1 MWTLDETIAYAKSQ
15 VGQTNGKIY
24 AKIAVGWESPYDWC
38 AYFCSTIKIK
48 GQLDCPYFPN
58 GFAFDKRDLGVIGD
72 RWVEP
77 RDLQAG
83 DFIGFDWDG
92 GGQWGGDHVGY
103 VVQRVAAGD
112 YWTVEGNC
120 GGEVRLKHRTIENTR
135 SAKGIGIIGGIRPK
149 YSEPVFPDVDESTPH
164 FKDIRWLK
172 ENGIATGY
180 IDGTFRPNAAT
191 ARSDMAAFLHRLAG
205 TPIFKDVNAKT
216 AHAEDIWWMAAKGIS
231 QGYPDGT
238 YRPSANMT
246 RGDVAALL
254 CRFVNGP
261 LYTYEPTQG
270 DVERF
275 GDVDWQTPHCREV
288 WWMAHMGISTG
299 FSDGTFRPNATL
311 KRCDAAAFLHRV
323 DGLAGV

>member
-15 VGQTNGKIY
+15 VGQTNGKVY

-77 RDLQAG
+77 LNLQPG

-120 GGEVRLKHRTIENTR
+120 GGEVRLEHRTIENTR

-149 YSEPVFPDVDESTPH
+149 YKEE
-164 FKDIRWLK
+164 KKMLK
-172 ENGIATGY
+172 TLPLLKKGDRGDAVTALQLLLQLRGVVKFGV
-180 IDGTFRPNAAT
+180 IDG
-191 ARSDMAAFLHRLAG
+191 
-205 TPIFKDVNAKT
+205 IFGDKT
-216 AHAEDIWWMAAKGIS
+216 EKSVKEFQQLRGI
-231 QGYPDGT
+231 YPDGMVGAKT
-238 YRPSANMT
+238 WP
-246 RGDVAALL
+246 AL
-254 CRFVNGP
+254 
-261 LYTYEPTQG
+261 T
-270 DVERF
+270 
-275 GDVDWQTPHCREV
+275 
-288 WWMAHMGISTG
+288 A
-299 FSDGTFRPNATL
+299 
-311 KRCDAAAFLHRV
+311 K
-323 DGLAGV
+323 

>member
-92 GGQWGGDHVGY
+92 GGQRGGDHVGY

-135 SAKGIGIIGGIRPK
+135 SYNKDGSLKGYGIIGGIRPK
-149 YSEPVFPDVDESTPH
+149 YKTEIKPLKLTQRGDRGPEVAVIQNLLNLRGITSMHVDE
-164 FKDIRWLK
+164 
-172 ENGIATGY
+172 
-180 IDGTFRPNAAT
+180 
-191 ARSDMAAFLHRLAG
+191 
-205 TPIFKDVNAKT
+205 IFGAKT
-216 AHAEDIWWMAAKGIS
+216 EAGVKEFQRLVGI
-231 QGYPDGT
+231 YPDGKVGAKT
-238 YRPSANMT
+238 WP
-246 RGDVAALL
+246 AL
-254 CRFVNGP
+254 
-261 LYTYEPTQG
+261 T
-270 DVERF
+270 
-275 GDVDWQTPHCREV
+275 
-288 WWMAHMGISTG
+288 S
-299 FSDGTFRPNATL
+299 
-311 KRCDAAAFLHRV
+311 K
-323 DGLAGV
+323 

>member
-1 MWTLDETIAYAKSQ
+1 MWTLSETIAYAKSQ
-15 VGQTNGKIY
+15 VGQTNGKVY

-77 RDLQAG
+77 LNLQPG

-120 GGEVRLKHRTIENTR
+120 GGAVRLKHRTIENTR

-149 YSEPVFPDVDESTPH
+149 Y
-164 FKDIRWLK
+164 
-172 ENGIATGY
+172 
-180 IDGTFRPNAAT
+180 
-191 ARSDMAAFLHRLAG
+191 AG
-205 TPIFKDVNAKT
+205 GKT
-216 AHAEDIWWMAAKGIS
+216 IQQK
-231 QGYPDGT
+231 
-238 YRPSANMT
+238 
-246 RGDVAALL
+246 LL
-254 CRFVNGP
+254 
-261 LYTYEPTQG
+261 
-270 DVERF
+270 
-275 GDVDWQTPHCREV
+275 
-288 WWMAHMGISTG
+288 
-299 FSDGTFRPNATL
+299 
-311 KRCDAAAFLHRV
+311 V
-323 DGLAGV
+323 DGVFGPNTCRALQEALQKHGYYKGYLLDGDWGYYSKRETQRYLRALGYYTTAYYLDGDFGYYSVLALQKYLRKLGEYGTEWLLDGSWGQATTKALQRALNRGVF

>member
-15 VGQTNGKIY
+15 IGQTNGKIY

-77 RDLQAG
+77 LNIQAG
-83 DFIGFDWDG
+83 DFISFDWDG
-92 GGQWGGDHVGY
+92 GGQYGGDHVGY

-149 YSEPVFPDVDESTPH
+149 Y
-164 FKDIRWLK
+164 
-172 ENGIATGY
+172 
-180 IDGTFRPNAAT
+180 
-191 ARSDMAAFLHRLAG
+191 AG
-205 TPIFKDVNAKT
+205 GKT
-216 AHAEDIWWMAAKGIS
+216 IQQK
-231 QGYPDGT
+231 
-238 YRPSANMT
+238 
-246 RGDVAALL
+246 LL
-254 CRFVNGP
+254 
-261 LYTYEPTQG
+261 
-270 DVERF
+270 
-275 GDVDWQTPHCREV
+275 
-288 WWMAHMGISTG
+288 
-299 FSDGTFRPNATL
+299 
-311 KRCDAAAFLHRV
+311 V
-323 DGLAGV
+323 DGVFGPNTCRALQETLQKHGYYKGYLLDGDWGYYSKRETQRYLRALGWYTTAWLLDGWFGSASVKALQSYLRKLGYYTKEYMAKLGYKNIACLNDGDWGFYTTVALQCALNDGKF

>member
-15 VGQTNGKIY
+15 VGQTNGKVY

-77 RDLQAG
+77 LNLQPG

-149 YSEPVFPDVDESTPH
+149 YKKELKSLPLVKRGDSGPLVGVIQRLLNARGITSMYVDEKFGDKTEAGV
-164 FKDIRWLK
+164 K
-172 ENGIATGY
+172 EFQQLVGI
-180 IDGTFRPNAAT
+180 
-191 ARSDMAAFLHRLAG
+191 
-205 TPIFKDVNAKT
+205 
-216 AHAEDIWWMAAKGIS
+216 
-231 QGYPDGT
+231 YPDGMVGAKT
-238 YRPSANMT
+238 WP
-246 RGDVAALL
+246 AL
-254 CRFVNGP
+254 
-261 LYTYEPTQG
+261 T
-270 DVERF
+270 
-275 GDVDWQTPHCREV
+275 
-288 WWMAHMGISTG
+288 A
-299 FSDGTFRPNATL
+299 
-311 KRCDAAAFLHRV
+311 K
-323 DGLAGV
+323 

>member
-15 VGQTNGKIY
+15 VGQTNGKVY

-77 RDLQAG
+77 LNLQPG

-149 YSEPVFPDVDESTPH
+149 YKEE
-164 FKDIRWLK
+164 KKMLK
-172 ENGIATGY
+172 TLPLLKKGDRGDAVTARQLLLQLRGVVKFGV
-180 IDGTFRPNAAT
+180 IDG
-191 ARSDMAAFLHRLAG
+191 
-205 TPIFKDVNAKT
+205 IFGDKT
-216 AHAEDIWWMAAKGIS
+216 EKSVKEFQQLRGI
-231 QGYPDGT
+231 YPDGMVGAKT
-238 YRPSANMT
+238 WP
-246 RGDVAALL
+246 AL
-254 CRFVNGP
+254 
-261 LYTYEPTQG
+261 T
-270 DVERF
+270 
-275 GDVDWQTPHCREV
+275 
-288 WWMAHMGISTG
+288 A
-299 FSDGTFRPNATL
+299 
-311 KRCDAAAFLHRV
+311 K
-323 DGLAGV
+323 

>member
-1 MWTLDETIAYAKSQ
+1 MPKWTLDETIAYAKSQ
-15 VGQTNGKIY
+15 IGQTNGKVY

-92 GGQWGGDHVGY
+92 GGQYGGDHVGY

-135 SAKGIGIIGGIRPK
+135 SSKGMGIIGGIRPK
-149 YSEPVFPDVDESTPH
+149 YKKELKSLPLVKRGDSGPLVGVIQRLLNARGITSMYVDEKFGDKTEAGV
-164 FKDIRWLK
+164 K
-172 ENGIATGY
+172 EFQQLVGI
-180 IDGTFRPNAAT
+180 
-191 ARSDMAAFLHRLAG
+191 
-205 TPIFKDVNAKT
+205 
-216 AHAEDIWWMAAKGIS
+216 
-231 QGYPDGT
+231 YPDGMVGAKT
-238 YRPSANMT
+238 WP
-246 RGDVAALL
+246 AL
-254 CRFVNGP
+254 
-261 LYTYEPTQG
+261 T
-270 DVERF
+270 
-275 GDVDWQTPHCREV
+275 
-288 WWMAHMGISTG
+288 S
-299 FSDGTFRPNATL
+299 
-311 KRCDAAAFLHRV
+311 K
-323 DGLAGV
+323 

>member
-15 VGQTNGKIY
+15 VGQTNGKVY

-77 RDLQAG
+77 LNLQPG

-149 YSEPVFPDVDESTPH
+149 YKEE
-164 FKDIRWLK
+164 KKMLK
-172 ENGIATGY
+172 TLPLLKKGDRGDAVTALQLLLQLRGVVKFGV
-180 IDGTFRPNAAT
+180 IDG
-191 ARSDMAAFLHRLAG
+191 
-205 TPIFKDVNAKT
+205 IFGDKT
-216 AHAEDIWWMAAKGIS
+216 EKSVKEFQELVGI
-231 QGYPDGT
+231 YPDGMVGAKT
-238 YRPSANMT
+238 WP
-246 RGDVAALL
+246 AL
-254 CRFVNGP
+254 
-261 LYTYEPTQG
+261 T
-270 DVERF
+270 
-275 GDVDWQTPHCREV
+275 
-288 WWMAHMGISTG
+288 A
-299 FSDGTFRPNATL
+299 
-311 KRCDAAAFLHRV
+311 K
-323 DGLAGV
+323 

>member
-15 VGQTNGKIY
+15 VGQTNGKVY

-38 AYFCSTIKIK
+38 AYFCSTIKIN

-77 RDLQAG
+77 LNLQPG

-149 YSEPVFPDVDESTPH
+149 YKEE
-164 FKDIRWLK
+164 KKMLK
-172 ENGIATGY
+172 TLPLLKKGDRGDAVTALQLLLQLRGVVKFGV
-180 IDGTFRPNAAT
+180 IDG
-191 ARSDMAAFLHRLAG
+191 
-205 TPIFKDVNAKT
+205 IFGDKT
-216 AHAEDIWWMAAKGIS
+216 EKSVKEFQQLRGI
-231 QGYPDGT
+231 YPDGMVGAKT
-238 YRPSANMT
+238 WP
-246 RGDVAALL
+246 AL
-254 CRFVNGP
+254 
-261 LYTYEPTQG
+261 T
-270 DVERF
+270 
-275 GDVDWQTPHCREV
+275 
-288 WWMAHMGISTG
+288 A
-299 FSDGTFRPNATL
+299 
-311 KRCDAAAFLHRV
+311 K
-323 DGLAGV
+323 